1 MSDSN
6 IQSNTQSDTSGA
18 APDARAPVTM
28 LDTPIRVD
36 YAFTAGEAQS
46 RFLRGLANGKF
57 LGQRCP
63 VCRKVYVP
71 PRGSCPTDGVML
83 AEDVELGTRER

>member
-1 MSDSN
+1 M
-6 IQSNTQSDTSGA
+6 
-18 APDARAPVTM
+18 TM

-57 LGQRCP
+57 LGQRSRSATRSTYRHA
-63 VCRKVYVP
+63 V
-71 PRGSCPTDGVML
+71 L
-83 AEDVELGTRER
+83 APLTA